1 MDEVRFLTEK
11 EIIFIN
17 AMVVKQYTPTEEIRV
32 KEPSLLNSAVN
43 RLKQSAFGED
53 AYPTI
58 WLKAAALFESIAKN
72 HAFAAGNKRTGFA
85 ALYQFLWVNGY
96 RLKIDEEGA
105 EEFTLEM
112 VQKKPPVPLI
122 EIAQTIE
129 KYAERL
135 P

>member
-43 RLKQSAFGED
+43 RPKQSAFGED

-58 WLKAAALFESIAKN
+58 WLKAAALFES
-72 HAFAAGNKRTGFA
+72 
-85 ALYQFLWVNGY
+85 
-96 RLKIDEEGA
+96 
-105 EEFTLEM
+105 TLS
-112 VQKKPPVPLI
+112 PPGI
-122 EIAQTIE
+122 SAQD
-129 KYAERL
+129 L
-135 P
+135 PRYISFYG